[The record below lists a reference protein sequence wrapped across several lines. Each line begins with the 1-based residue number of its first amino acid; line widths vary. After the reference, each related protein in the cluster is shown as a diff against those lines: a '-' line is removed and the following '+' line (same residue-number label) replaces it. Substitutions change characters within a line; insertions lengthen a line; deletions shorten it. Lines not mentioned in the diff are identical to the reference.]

1 MQVFEHQVLVVGAG
15 LAGLRA
21 AIEAAKKYDVAVI
34 SRVHPV
40 RSHSVSAQGG
50 INASLKNHPE
60 GKDDS
65 WEKHAFDT
73 VKGSDYLADQDAAI
87 IMAQDAPTC
96 VYEMEHW
103 GTLFSRFHDGRI
115 AQRPFGGAGFP
126 RTCYAADRT
135 GHHLL
140 HTLYEQSAKNQIKV
154 YEERLVTNISTDNNR
169 CHGLVALNMI
179 SGDLELFSAPVVIV
193 ATGGAGRIYSNST
206 NALINTGS
214 GTAAAYRAGA
224 QLEDMEFIQFHPT
237 TLYGTNILMSEA
249 ARGEGGYLLNKENV
263 RFMEKY
269 MPQAMELGPRD
280 IVARSIQTEID
291 EGRGFPGDYV
301 HLDLRHLGEKKIM
314 ELLPGIRILAMDF
327 AGVDPIHEPIPI
339 QPGQHYTM
347 GGIATNIDGHTQVQG
362 LLSAGEAAC
371 VSVHGANRLGGNSL
385 LDTLVFGKRS
395 GIEAIKYIQENK
407 PDPDHKLLQDLRERE
422 EKRIQAML
430 AGEGQQDY
438 KELRD
443 KMRDTLTQKVGVFR
457 QEKELKEAVD
467 TLAELRTRYPKVK
480 IKNNTRA
487 FNLELI
493 NALEL
498 EGMLNLAETVALG
511 ALNRTESRGSHYR
524 TDHTK
529 RDDQNWLCH
538 TMASHTEQG
547 PQISTK
553 DVTITKFQP
562 QERKY

>member
-1 MQVFEHQVLVVGAG
+1 MQVFQHQVLVVGAG

-21 AIEAAKKYDVAVI
+21 AIEAAQKYDVAVI

-50 INASLKNHPE
+50 INASLKNHAD

-87 IMAQDAPTC
+87 IMAQDAPGC

-103 GTLFSRFHDGRI
+103 GTLFSRFPDGRI

-140 HTLYEQSAKNQIKV
+140 HTLYEQSLKHQINV
-154 YEERLVTNISTDNNR
+154 YEERLVTNIATENNR

-179 SGDLELFSAPVVIV
+179 SGELELYAAPVVIV
-193 ATGGAGRIYSNST
+193 ATGGSGRIYGNST

-214 GTAAAYRAGA
+214 GAAAAYRAGA

-237 TLYGTNILMSEA
+237 TLLGTNILISEA
-249 ARGEGGYLLNKENV
+249 ARGEGGYLLNKDNE
-263 RFMEKY
+263 RFMKKY

-301 HLDLRHLGEKKIM
+301 HLDLRHLGEKKIL
-314 ELLPGIRILAMDF
+314 ELLPGIRLLAMDF

-347 GGIATNIDGHTQVQG
+347 GGIATSNDGHTRVQG
-362 LLSAGEAAC
+362 LLAAGEAAC

-385 LDTLVFGKRS
+385 LDTLVFGRRS
-395 GIEAIKYIQENK
+395 GSEAMRYLNENN
-407 PDPDHKLLQDLRERE
+407 PQPDHKLLQNFWEKE
-422 EKRIQAML
+422 EKRIQTLL
-430 AGEGQQDY
+430 AGEGQEDY
-438 KELRD
+438 KELRH
-443 KMRDTLTQKVGVFR
+443 KMTQTLTHKVGVFR

-467 TLAELRTRYPKVK
+467 ILIGLRKRYPNVK
-480 IKNNTRA
+480 IKNSSRA
-487 FNLELI
+487 YNLELI

-498 EGMLNLAETVALG
+498 EGMLNSAETVALG
-511 ALNRTESRGSHYR
+511 ALNRTESRGSHSR
-524 TDHTK
+524 IDFEK
-529 RDDQNWLCH
+529 RDDGNWLRH
-538 TMASHTEQG
+538 TMAAYTEEG
-547 PQISTK
+547 PEMSTK